1 MNNKASNIPLL
12 AAFGIGLIFMWLVGY
27 GWYRTFNSWTG
38 NEFVAIPVGIVFALI
53 AATLAL
59 AIAKERAVNPGQIS
73 TVFSYFFILVLL
85 SALGTI
91 NTLYFNFSGVSISQ
105 NEIKNAIEK
114 VSILKNRAPNI
125 LATPEYDEWV
135 RKVESSGNALSDEI
149 DNPKLC
155 GQGPEAMKRIAELQ
169 VLLPSF
175 RQMAGAG
182 GCEKRDLLKAHYKEI
197 ISKQIE
203 LSENNLKA
211 KPKLEAKIYIEKNAQ
226 KIIDAL
232 TELQREVNAVSDI
245 KRVQKELEDASSN
258 FGKLKDLMGS
268 VTEHQF
274 DKSFV
279 IDTSAIKSIGN
290 VGDIFGFIASR
301 FNEVNT
307 IFYILIAILIDIPL
321 ISAFKAVISNGES
334 NASTKYTRKEENYI

>member
-53 AATLAL
+53 AVTLAL
-59 AIAKERAVNPGQIS
+59 AIAKERTVNPSQIS
-73 TVFSYFFILVLL
+73 TVFSYFFILILL

-105 NEIKNAIEK
+105 NAIKTAIEK
-114 VSILKNRAPNI
+114 VSTLRNRAPSL
-125 LATPEYDEWV
+125 LATPEYDDWV
-135 RKVESSGNALSDEI
+135 RKVERSSSALLDEI

-169 VLLPSF
+169 LLLPAF

-182 GCEKRDLLKAHYKEI
+182 GCEKRDLLKSHYKEI

-203 LSENNLKA
+203 LSENQLKFKA
-211 KPKLEAKIYIEKNAQ
+211 KLDAKIYIEKNSQ
-226 KIIDAL
+226 QIIDKL
-232 TELQREVNAVSDI
+232 TELQREANAVSDI
-245 KRVQKELEDASSN
+245 KRVQQELEDASSN
-258 FGKLKDLMGS
+258 YGKLKDLIES

-274 DKSFV
+274 DKSFT

-307 IFYILIAILIDIPL
+307 IFYILIAILIDLTL
-321 ISAFKAVISNGES
+321 IAAFKAVISNGES
-334 NASTKYTRKEENYI
+334 ISNNKYSRKEENYI